1 MLPGR
6 NLDPV
11 YYTENLELVERGLCN
26 LKRHI
31 KNSAKFGVPV
41 VVAINRFDSDSD
53 DEIALIREGA
63 KKAGTCTRDA

>member
-11 YYTENLELVERGLCN
+11 YSTENLELVEQGLCN
-26 LKRHI
+26 MKKHI

-53 DEIALIREGA
+53 DEISLIIEGA
-63 KKAGTCTRDA
+63 KKAGTSTCYA